1 MANPDAN
8 LLPGR
13 LDDRAKARAFAILF
27 AVLLSSAAGNT
38 ALQTVLPAIGRQVG
52 IPDVLISSI
61 FSLSALLWGVMSPVW
76 ARMSDKRGR
85 KPMVVLGMAGFA
97 VSMLGF
103 GFFILMGLKG
113 LMVPLAVFAGA
124 ALSRAIFGL
133 VGSASNPAAQ
143 AYVADRTAPAE
154 RTNAL
159 ATMASASGLG
169 TILGPAVAPFLVF
182 PLLTLSGPMFSFAV
196 IAGVV
201 LILVMRGLPETQ
213 DEIPE
218 RPDDSQ
224 TVRGGGKPRARVRW
238 NDRRIMPFIVY
249 GFLLASAQTVNQQTL
264 GFMVIDKL
272 NISPAKAAAFAGV
285 AMMAGAVASLL
296 AQWGLIRML
305 RLTPRQLL
313 WLGAGC
319 AALGNLAVAFSPDY
333 HTLVVGFA
341 LCSLGY
347 GFARPGF
354 TAGASL
360 SVGHEEQ
367 GAVAGAISA
376 INGAS
381 VIIAPVLGVALYKWA
396 HPSPYLMN
404 VAVLAGLVAYAL
416 IDPVMRRV
424 GDATAPREARD
435 EAQVVDASSIDA
447 TGPH

>member
-1 MANPDAN
+1 MTTASPDV
-8 LLPGR
+8 P
-13 LDDRAKARAFAILF
+13 LDDRAKGRAFAILF

-52 IPDVLISSI
+52 IQDVLISSI
-61 FSLSALLWGVMSPVW
+61 FSLSALAWGVMSPVW

-85 KPMVVLGMAGFA
+85 KPMVILGMAGFA
-97 VSMLGF
+97 ISMLGF

-113 LMVPLAVFAGA
+113 LMAPLAVFAGA

-143 AYVADRTAPAE
+143 AYVADRTAPAD

-169 TILGPAVAPFLVF
+169 TILGPAIAPFLVF
-182 PLLTLSGPMFSFAV
+182 PLLTLSGPMFCFAL
-196 IAGVV
+196 IAVVV
-201 LILVMRGLPETQ
+201 LVMVMRGLPERPE
-213 DEIPE
+213 EIPDRE
-218 RPDDSQ
+218 AEANHR
-224 TVRGGGKPRARVRW
+224 PRARVRW
-238 NDRRIMPFIVY
+238 NDRRIMPFVIY

-319 AALGNLAVAFSPDY
+319 AALGNLIVAFSPDY
-333 HTLVVGFA
+333 HTLVVAFA

-404 VAVLAGLVAYAL
+404 VAVLVGLVAYAL
-416 IDPVMRRV
+416 LNPVMRKV

-435 EAQVVDASSIDA
+435 EAQVIDASSIDA

>member
-1 MANPDAN
+1 MIAASPDVV
-8 LLPGR
+8 LS
-13 LDDRAKARAFAILF
+13 DRAKGRAFAILF

-38 ALQTVLPAIGRQVG
+38 ALQTVLPAIAREVG
-52 IPDVLISSI
+52 INDVLISSI

-76 ARMSDKRGR
+76 ARLSDKHGR

-103 GFFILMGLKG
+103 GFFIFMGLKG

-201 LILVMRGLPETQ
+201 LILVLRGLPETP
-213 DEIPE
+213 DEIPD
-218 RPDDSQ
+218 RVGVSQ
-224 TVRGGGKPRARVRW
+224 DKPRARVRW

-272 NISPAKAAAFAGV
+272 QISPAKAAAFAGV

-319 AALGNLAVAFSPDY
+319 AALGNLIVAFSPDY

-424 GDATAPREARD
+424 GDASIPREARD

>member
-1 MANPDAN
+1 MDAIGPDVG
-8 LLPGR
+8 LSP
-13 LDDRAKARAFAILF
+13 RAKGRAFAILF

-38 ALQTVLPAIGRQVG
+38 ALQTVLPAIGREIGVN
-52 IPDVLISSI
+52 DVLISSI

-76 ARMSDKRGR
+76 ARMSDRSGR
-85 KPMVVLGMAGFA
+85 KPMVMLGMAGFA

-113 LMVPLAVFAGA
+113 LMAPLAVFAGA
-124 ALSRAIFGL
+124 ALSRGIFGL

-182 PLLTLSGPMFSFAV
+182 PLLALSGPMFAFAA
-196 IAGVV
+196 IAAIVLVLVV
-201 LILVMRGLPETQ
+201 RGLPERPE
-213 DEIPE
+213 EIPDRE
-218 RPDDSQ
+218 
-224 TVRGGGKPRARVRW
+224 TGGRDRPRARVRW
-238 NDRRIMPFIVY
+238 NDRRILPFVLY

-272 NISPAKAAAFAGV
+272 AISPAKAAAFAGV

-305 RLTPRQLL
+305 SLKPRQLL

-319 AALGNLAVAFSPDY
+319 AVLGNLIVAFSPDY

-381 VIIAPVLGVALYKWA
+381 VVIAPVLGVALYKWA

-404 VAVLAGLVAYAL
+404 VAVLTGLVAYAL
-416 IDPVMRRV
+416 LDPVMRKV
-424 GDATAPREARD
+424 GDAAAPREARD

-447 TGPH
+447 SGPH

>member
-1 MANPDAN
+1 MAGTGADVSLNE
-8 LLPGR
+8 
-13 LDDRAKARAFAILF
+13 RAKGRAFAILF

-38 ALQTVLPAIGRQVG
+38 ALQTVLPAIGREVG

-76 ARMSDKRGR
+76 ARVSDKRGR

-103 GFFILMGLKG
+103 GFFIFMGLKG

-124 ALSRAIFGL
+124 TLSRAIFGM

-159 ATMASASGLG
+159 ATMAGANGLG

-182 PLLTLSGPMFSFAV
+182 PLLALSGPMFAFAA

-201 LILVMRGLPETQ
+201 LVLVIRGLPETP
-213 DEIPE
+213 DEIPD
-218 RPDDSQ
+218 RA
-224 TVRGGGKPRARVRW
+224 GAGKDKARARVRW
-238 NDRRIMPFIVY
+238 NDRRIMPFILY

-272 NISPAKAAAFAGV
+272 NISPAKAAAFAGI

-305 RLTPRQLL
+305 RLTPRKLL

-319 AALGNLAVAFSPDY
+319 AALGNLIVAFSPDY
-333 HTLVVGFA
+333 HTLVVAFA

-396 HPSPYLMN
+396 HPSPYLLN
-404 VAVLAGLVAYAL
+404 VVILVGLVVYAL
-416 IDPVMRRV
+416 LDPVMRKV
-424 GDATAPREARD
+424 GDATPREARD

>member
-1 MANPDAN
+1 MSVANPDV
-8 LLPGR
+8 R
-13 LDDRAKARAFAILF
+13 LDDRAKRRAFAILF

-38 ALQTVLPAIGRQVG
+38 ALQTVLPAIGREVG

-85 KPMVVLGMAGFA
+85 KPMVILGMAGFA

-124 ALSRAIFGL
+124 TLSRAIFGL

-182 PLLTLSGPMFSFAV
+182 PLLTLSGPMFSFAI

-201 LILVMRGLPETQ
+201 LLLVLRGLPERS
-213 DEIPE
+213 DEIPD
-218 RPDDSQ
+218 RVGQAKD
-224 TVRGGGKPRARVRW
+224 KPRARVRW
-238 NDRRIMPFIVY
+238 NDRRIMPFILY

-272 NISPAKAAAFAGV
+272 GVSPAKAAAFAGI

-305 RLTPRQLL
+305 RLIPRQLL

-319 AALGNLAVAFSPDY
+319 AALGNLIVAFSPDY

-396 HPSPYLMN
+396 HPAPYLMN
-404 VAVLAGLVAYAL
+404 VAILAGLIAYAL
-416 IDPVMRRV
+416 IDPIMRRV
-424 GDATAPREARD
+424 GEAAAPGEARD

>member
-1 MANPDAN
+1 MAVTGADVSLNE
-8 LLPGR
+8 
-13 LDDRAKARAFAILF
+13 RAKGRAFAILF

-76 ARMSDKRGR
+76 ARMSDKHGR

-103 GFFILMGLKG
+103 GFFIFLGLKG

-143 AYVADRTAPAE
+143 AYVADRTAPAD

-159 ATMASASGLG
+159 STMASASGLG

-182 PLLTLSGPMFSFAV
+182 PLLTLSGPMFSFAA
-196 IAGVV
+196 IAVVV
-201 LILVMRGLPETQ
+201 LVLVIRGLPERPE
-213 DEIPE
+213 EIPDRE
-218 RPDDSQ
+218 AAAHH
-224 TVRGGGKPRARVRW
+224 KPRARVRW

-272 NISPAKAAAFAGV
+272 HISPAKAAAFAGV

-305 RLTPRQLL
+305 RLTPRMLL

-319 AALGNLAVAFSPDY
+319 AALGNLIVAFSPDY

-367 GAVAGAISA
+367 GAVAGAISS

-416 IDPVMRRV
+416 IDPIMRKV
-424 GDATAPREARD
+424 GDADATQERRD

>member
-1 MANPDAN
+1 MSAASPDV
-8 LLPGR
+8 R
-13 LDDRAKARAFAILF
+13 LDDKAKGRAFAILF

-143 AYVADRTAPAE
+143 AYVADRTAPAD

-182 PLLTLSGPMFSFAV
+182 PLLALSGPMFSFAL

-201 LILVMRGLPETQ
+201 LVLVLRGLPERPE
-213 DEIPE
+213 EIPDRE
-218 RPDDSQ
+218 AGVSA
-224 TVRGGGKPRARVRW
+224 KPRARVRW
-238 NDRRIMPFIVY
+238 NDRRIMPFVVY

-272 NISPAKAAAFAGV
+272 NITPAKAAAFAGV

-305 RLTPRQLL
+305 RLAPRQLL
-313 WLGAGC
+313 WLGPGC
-319 AALGNLAVAFSPDY
+319 AALGNLIVAFSPDY

-424 GDATAPREARD
+424 GDASAPREARD

-447 TGPH
+447 SGPH

>member
-1 MANPDAN
+1 MSMASPDV
-8 LLPGR
+8 R
-13 LDDRAKARAFAILF
+13 LDDRAKGRAFAILF

-85 KPMVVLGMAGFA
+85 KPMVILGMAGFA

-103 GFFILMGLKG
+103 GFFIFMGLKG

-143 AYVADRTAPAE
+143 AYVADRTAPAD

-182 PLLTLSGPMFSFAV
+182 PLLTLSGPMFAFAV

-201 LILVMRGLPETQ
+201 LILVMRGLPESP
-213 DEIPE
+213 DEIPD
-218 RPDDSQ
+218 RVGVSQ
-224 TVRGGGKPRARVRW
+224 DKPRARVRW

-264 GFMVIDKL
+264 GFMVIDQL
-272 NISPAKAAAFAGV
+272 HISPAKAAAFAGV

-319 AALGNLAVAFSPDY
+319 AAVGNLIVAFSPDY

-424 GDATAPREARD
+424 GDATVPREARD

>member
-1 MANPDAN
+1 MSAASPDV
-8 LLPGR
+8 R
-13 LDDRAKARAFAILF
+13 LDDKAKGRAFAILF

-85 KPMVVLGMAGFA
+85 KPMVILGMAGFA

-143 AYVADRTAPAE
+143 AYVADRTAPAD

-182 PLLTLSGPMFSFAV
+182 PLLTLSGPMFAFAV

-201 LILVMRGLPETQ
+201 LILVMRGLPESP

-218 RPDDSQ
+218 RADD
-224 TVRGGGKPRARVRW
+224 TAKTPRARVRW
-238 NDRRIMPFIVY
+238 NDRRIMPFIIY

-264 GFMVIDKL
+264 GFMVIDQL
-272 NISPAKAAAFAGV
+272 HISPAKAAAFAGV

-319 AALGNLAVAFSPDY
+319 AGVGNLIVAFSPDY

-404 VAVLAGLVAYAL
+404 VVVLAGLVAYAL

-424 GDATAPREARD
+424 GDAPAPREARD

>member
-1 MANPDAN
+1 MSMASPDAD
-8 LLPGR
+8 LPLGR
-13 LDDRAKARAFAILF
+13 LNERAKGRAFAILF

-85 KPMVVLGMAGFA
+85 KPMVILGMAGFA

-143 AYVADRTAPAE
+143 AYVADRTAPAD

-182 PLLTLSGPMFSFAV
+182 PLLTLSGPMFSFAI

-201 LILVMRGLPETQ
+201 LILVLRGLPETP

-218 RPDDSQ
+218 RA
-224 TVRGGGKPRARVRW
+224 GGDTAAKPRARVRW

-305 RLTPRQLL
+305 RLVPRQLL

-319 AALGNLAVAFSPDY
+319 AVLGNLIVAFSPDY

-416 IDPVMRRV
+416 INPVMRRV

>member
-1 MANPDAN
+1 MANPDV
-8 LLPGR
+8 R
-13 LDDRAKARAFAILF
+13 LDDRAKGRAFAILF

-85 KPMVVLGMAGFA
+85 KPMVILGMAGFA

-124 ALSRAIFGL
+124 ALSRSIFGL

-143 AYVADRTAPAE
+143 AYVADRTAPAD

-182 PLLTLSGPMFSFAV
+182 PLLTLSGPMFAFAV

-201 LILVMRGLPETQ
+201 LLLVMRGLPESP

-218 RPDDSQ
+218 RAAGDVQ
-224 TVRGGGKPRARVRW
+224 GEKGARKPRARVRW
-238 NDRRIMPFIVY
+238 NDRRIMPFVVY

-272 NISPAKAAAFAGV
+272 QISPAKAAAFAGV

-319 AALGNLAVAFSPDY
+319 AALGNLIVAFSPDY

-416 IDPVMRRV
+416 IDPIMRRV

>member
-1 MANPDAN
+1 MTAASPEV
-8 LLPGR
+8 R
-13 LDDRAKARAFAILF
+13 LDERAKGRAFAILF

-52 IPDVLISSI
+52 VPDVLISSI

-76 ARMSDKRGR
+76 ARMSDRRGR
-85 KPMVVLGMAGFA
+85 KPMIVLGMAGFA
-97 VSMLGF
+97 LSMLGF

-113 LMVPLAVFAGA
+113 LMAPLAVFAGA
-124 ALSRAIFGL
+124 ALSRGIFGL
-133 VGSASNPAAQ
+133 VGSASTPAAQ
-143 AYVADRTAPAE
+143 AYVADRTAPAD

-159 ATMASASGLG
+159 STMASASGLG

-182 PLLTLSGPMFSFAV
+182 PLLTLSGPMFAFAA

-201 LILVMRGLPETQ
+201 LVLVLRGLPESPH
-213 DEIPE
+213 EIPE
-218 RPDDSQ
+218 RAGAG
-224 TVRGGGKPRARVRW
+224 TREPRARVRW
-238 NDRRIMPFIVY
+238 NDRRIMPFVVY
-249 GFLLASAQTVNQQTL
+249 GFLLASAQAVNQQTL
-264 GFMVIDKL
+264 GFMVIDQL
-272 NISPAKAAAFAGV
+272 RISPAKAAAFAGV

-305 RLTPRQLL
+305 RLVPRQLL

-319 AALGNLAVAFSPDY
+319 AALGNLIVAFSPDY

-376 INGAS
+376 LNGAS
-381 VIIAPVLGVALYKWA
+381 VIVAPVLGVALYKWA

-404 VAVLAGLVAYAL
+404 VAVLAALLAYAL

-424 GDATAPREARD
+424 GDAAAPREARD
-435 EAQVVDASSIDA
+435 EARAVDASSIDA
-447 TGPH
+447 SGPH

>member
-1 MANPDAN
+1 MSAASPDV
-8 LLPGR
+8 R
-13 LDDRAKARAFAILF
+13 LDDKAKGRAFAILF

-85 KPMVVLGMAGFA
+85 KPMVILGMAGFA

-124 ALSRAIFGL
+124 TLSRAIFGL

-143 AYVADRTAPAE
+143 AYVADRTAPAD

-182 PLLTLSGPMFSFAV
+182 PLLTLSGPMFSFAL

-201 LILVMRGLPETQ
+201 LVLVLRGLPERPE
-213 DEIPE
+213 EIPDRE
-218 RPDDSQ
+218 AGASAR
-224 TVRGGGKPRARVRW
+224 PRARVRW
-238 NDRRIMPFIVY
+238 NDRRIMPFVVY

-305 RLTPRQLL
+305 RLAPRQLL

-319 AALGNLAVAFSPDY
+319 AVLGNLIVAFSPDY

-424 GDATAPREARD
+424 GEATAPREARD

>member
-1 MANPDAN
+1 MSAASPDV
-8 LLPGR
+8 R
-13 LDDRAKARAFAILF
+13 LDDKAKGRAFAILF

-38 ALQTVLPAIGRQVG
+38 ALQTVLPAIGREVG

-61 FSLSALLWGVMSPVW
+61 FSLSALAWGVMSPVW

-85 KPMVVLGMAGFA
+85 KPMVILGMAGFA

-143 AYVADRTAPAE
+143 AYVADRTAPAD

-182 PLLTLSGPMFSFAV
+182 PLLTLSGPMFAFAV

-201 LILVMRGLPETQ
+201 LILVMRGLPESV
-213 DEIPE
+213 DEIPDRVGE
-218 RPDDSQ
+218 GKD
-224 TVRGGGKPRARVRW
+224 KPRARVRW

-272 NISPAKAAAFAGV
+272 HISPAKAAAFAGV

-313 WLGAGC
+313 WLGASC
-319 AALGNLAVAFSPDY
+319 AAIGNLIVAFSPDY

-404 VAVLAGLVAYAL
+404 VAVLVGLVAYAL

-424 GDATAPREARD
+424 GDASVPREARD
-435 EAQVVDASSIDA
+435 ETQVVDASSIDA

>member
-1 MANPDAN
+1 MTKIGSDAA
-8 LLPGR
+8 PSTR
-13 LDDRAKARAFAILF
+13 LEGTARGRAFAILF

-52 IPDVLISSI
+52 VPDVQIVSI

-76 ARMSDKRGR
+76 ARRSDRLGR
-85 KPMVVLGMAGFA
+85 KPMVMLGMAGFA

-113 LMVPLAVFAGA
+113 LMAPLAVFVGA

-133 VGSASNPAAQ
+133 AGSASNPAAQ

-159 ATMASASGLG
+159 ATMASATGLG

-182 PLLTLSGPMFSFAV
+182 PLLTLSGPMFAFAA
-196 IAGVV
+196 IAGIVLVLVV
-201 LILVMRGLPETQ
+201 RGLPERPE
-213 DEIPE
+213 EIPGRE
-218 RPDDSQ
+218 AGGADRP
-224 TVRGGGKPRARVRW
+224 RPRIRW
-238 NDRRIMPFIVY
+238 NDRRILPFVVY
-249 GFLLASAQTVNQQTL
+249 GFLLASVQSVNQQTL

-272 NISPAKAAAFAGV
+272 GMAPALAAAFAGI
-285 AMMAGAVASLL
+285 AMMAGAAASLL

-305 RLTPRQLL
+305 RLKPRQLL

-319 AALGNLAVAFSPDY
+319 AALGNLIVAFSPDY

-381 VIIAPVLGVALYKWA
+381 VIVAPVVGVALYKWA
-396 HPSPYLMN
+396 HPSPYLIN

-416 IDPVMRRV
+416 LDPIMRRV
-424 GDATAPREARD
+424 GDAVEPDEARD

>member
-1 MANPDAN
+1 MANPDV
-8 LLPGR
+8 R
-13 LDDRAKARAFAILF
+13 LDDRAKGRAFAILF

-85 KPMVVLGMAGFA
+85 KPMVILGMAGFA

-124 ALSRAIFGL
+124 ALSRSIFGL

-143 AYVADRTAPAE
+143 AYVADRTAPAD

-159 ATMASASGLG
+159 STMASASGLG

-182 PLLTLSGPMFSFAV
+182 PLLTLSGPMFAFAV

-201 LILVMRGLPETQ
+201 LLLVMRGLPESP

-218 RPDDSQ
+218 RAAGDVQ
-224 TVRGGGKPRARVRW
+224 GEKGARKPRARVRW
-238 NDRRIMPFIVY
+238 NDRRIMPFVVY

-272 NISPAKAAAFAGV
+272 QISPAKAAAFAGV

-319 AALGNLAVAFSPDY
+319 AALGNLIVAFSPDY

-416 IDPVMRRV
+416 IDPIMRRV

>member
-1 MANPDAN
+1 MSAASPDV
-8 LLPGR
+8 R
-13 LDDRAKARAFAILF
+13 LDDKAKGRAFAILF

-85 KPMVVLGMAGFA
+85 KPMVILGMAGFA

-124 ALSRAIFGL
+124 ALSRGVFGL

-143 AYVADRTAPAE
+143 AYVADRTAPAD

-182 PLLTLSGPMFSFAV
+182 PLLTLSGPMFSFAL
-196 IAGVV
+196 IASVV
-201 LILVMRGLPETQ
+201 LLLVLRGLPERP
-213 DEIPE
+213 DEIPDRE
-218 RPDDSQ
+218 AGASAA
-224 TVRGGGKPRARVRW
+224 PRARVRW
-238 NDRRIMPFIVY
+238 NDRRIMPFVLY

-305 RLTPRQLL
+305 RLAPRQLL

-319 AALGNLAVAFSPDY
+319 AALGNLIVAFSPDY

-404 VAVLAGLVAYAL
+404 MALLAGLVAYAL

-424 GDATAPREARD
+424 GDASAPREARD

>member
-1 MANPDAN
+1 MTTASPDV
-8 LLPGR
+8 P
-13 LDDRAKARAFAILF
+13 LDDRAKGRAFAILF

-52 IPDVLISSI
+52 IQDVLISSI
-61 FSLSALLWGVMSPVW
+61 FSLSALAWGVMSPVW

-85 KPMVVLGMAGFA
+85 KPMVILGMAGFA
-97 VSMLGF
+97 ISMLGF

-113 LMVPLAVFAGA
+113 LMAPLAVFAGA

-143 AYVADRTAPAE
+143 AYVADRTAPAD

-169 TILGPAVAPFLVF
+169 TILGPAIAPFLVF
-182 PLLTLSGPMFSFAV
+182 PLLTLSGPMFCFAL
-196 IAGVV
+196 IAVVV
-201 LILVMRGLPETQ
+201 LVMVMRGLPERPE
-213 DEIPE
+213 EIPDRE
-218 RPDDSQ
+218 AEAHSD
-224 TVRGGGKPRARVRW
+224 RGHRPRARVRW
-238 NDRRIMPFIVY
+238 NDRRIMPFVIY

-319 AALGNLAVAFSPDY
+319 AALGNLIVAFSPDY
-333 HTLVVGFA
+333 HTLVVAFA

-404 VAVLAGLVAYAL
+404 VAVLVGLVAYAL
-416 IDPVMRRV
+416 LNPVMRKV

-435 EAQVVDASSIDA
+435 EAQVIDASSIDA

>member
-1 MANPDAN
+1 MSVANPDV
-8 LLPGR
+8 R
-13 LDDRAKARAFAILF
+13 LDDRVKGRAFAILF

-38 ALQTVLPAIGRQVG
+38 ALQTVLPAIGREVG

-85 KPMVVLGMAGFA
+85 KPMVILGMAGFA

-143 AYVADRTAPAE
+143 AYVADRTAPAD
-154 RTNAL
+154 RTNAM

-182 PLLTLSGPMFSFAV
+182 PLLTLSGPMFAFAL
-196 IAGVV
+196 IAGIVLVV
-201 LILVMRGLPETQ
+201 AMRGLPEAP

-218 RPDDSQ
+218 RAGE
-224 TVRGGGKPRARVRW
+224 TVREPRARVRW
-238 NDRRIMPFIVY
+238 NDRRIMPFVIY

-264 GFMVIDKL
+264 GFMVIDQL
-272 NISPAKAAAFAGV
+272 RISPAKAAAFAGV

-319 AALGNLAVAFSPDY
+319 AALGNLIVAFSPDY

-404 VAVLAGLVAYAL
+404 VALLLGLLAYAL

-424 GDATAPREARD
+424 GDARAPREARD

-447 TGPH
+447 SGPH

>member
-1 MANPDAN
+1 MSAASPDTD
-8 LLPGR
+8 LLGR
-13 LDDRAKARAFAILF
+13 LDDKAKGRAFAILF

-52 IPDVLISSI
+52 VPDVLISSI

-85 KPMVVLGMAGFA
+85 KPMVILGMAGFA

-113 LMVPLAVFAGA
+113 LMAPLAVFAGA
-124 ALSRAIFGL
+124 ALSRGIFGL

-143 AYVADRTAPAE
+143 AYVADRTAPAD

-182 PLLTLSGPMFSFAV
+182 PLLTLSGPMFSFAL

-201 LILVMRGLPETQ
+201 LVLVLRGLPERPE
-213 DEIPE
+213 EIPD
-218 RPDDSQ
+218 R
-224 TVRGGGKPRARVRW
+224 VGGASAAPRARVRW
-238 NDRRIMPFIVY
+238 NDRRILPFVLY

-264 GFMVIDKL
+264 GFMAIDKL
-272 NISPAKAAAFAGV
+272 NIAPAKAAAFAGV

-305 RLTPRQLL
+305 RLAPRQLL

-319 AALGNLAVAFSPDY
+319 AALGNLIVAFSPDY

-404 VAVLAGLVAYAL
+404 VALLAGLVAYAL

-424 GDATAPREARD
+424 GDASAPRAARD

>member
-1 MANPDAN
+1 MTAASPDVS
-8 LLPGR
+8 
-13 LDDRAKARAFAILF
+13 LDERQKGRAFAILF

-85 KPMVVLGMAGFA
+85 KPMVILGMAGFA

-103 GFFILMGLKG
+103 GFFIFLGLKG

-143 AYVADRTAPAE
+143 AYVADRTAPAD

-182 PLLTLSGPMFSFAV
+182 PLLTLSGPMFSFAL

-201 LILVMRGLPETQ
+201 LILVMRGLPEGAE
-213 DEIPE
+213 EIPE
-218 RPDDSQ
+218 RNG
-224 TVRGGGKPRARVRW
+224 GGGKPKARVRW
-238 NDRRIMPFIVY
+238 NDRRILPFILY

-305 RLTPRQLL
+305 RLVPRQLL

-319 AALGNLAVAFSPDY
+319 AALGNLIVAFSPDY
-333 HTLVVGFA
+333 HTLVVAFA

-404 VAVLAGLVAYAL
+404 VVVLAGLVVYAL
-416 IDPVMRRV
+416 IDPIMRRV

>member
-1 MANPDAN
+1 MSESRADVS
-8 LLPGR
+8 LS
-13 LDDRAKARAFAILF
+13 DRARGRAFAILF

-76 ARMSDKRGR
+76 ARVSDKRGR
-85 KPMVVLGMAGFA
+85 KPMVILGMAGFA

-103 GFFILMGLKG
+103 GGFILMGLKG
-113 LMVPLAVFAGA
+113 LMAPLAVFAGA
-124 ALSRAIFGL
+124 ALSRAIFGA

-143 AYVADRTAPAE
+143 AYVADRTAPAD

-182 PLLTLSGPMFSFAV
+182 PLLTLSGPMFSFAL
-196 IAGVV
+196 IALVV
-201 LILVMRGLPETQ
+201 LLLVVKGLPERPE
-213 DEIPE
+213 EIPDNE
-218 RPDDSQ
+218 AAAHH
-224 TVRGGGKPRARVRW
+224 KPRARVRW
-238 NDRRIMPFIVY
+238 NDRRIMPFIIY
-249 GFLLASAQTVNQQTL
+249 GFLLASVQTVNQQTL

-272 NISPAKAAAFAGV
+272 GVTPAKAAAFAGV
-285 AMMAGAVASLL
+285 AMMAGAAASLL

-305 RLTPRQLL
+305 RLKPRQLL

-319 AALGNLAVAFSPDY
+319 AALGNLIVAFAPDY
-333 HTLVVGFA
+333 HTLVVAFA

-360 SVGHEEQ
+360 AVGHEEQ

-404 VAVLAGLVAYAL
+404 LAILCGLVAYAL
-416 IDPVMRRV
+416 VDPVMRRI
-424 GDATAPREARD
+424 GDAAAPQERRD
-435 EAQVVDASSIDA
+435 EEQVIDASSIDA
-447 TGPH
+447 TSPH

>member
-1 MANPDAN
+1 MSAASPDV
-8 LLPGR
+8 R
-13 LDDRAKARAFAILF
+13 LDDKAKGRAFAILF

-61 FSLSALLWGVMSPVW
+61 FSLSALAWGVMSPVW

-85 KPMVVLGMAGFA
+85 KPMVILGMAGFA

-124 ALSRAIFGL
+124 ALSRGIFGL

-143 AYVADRTAPAE
+143 AYVADRTAPAD

-182 PLLTLSGPMFSFAV
+182 PLVTLSGPMFSFAL

-201 LILVMRGLPETQ
+201 LVLVLRGLPERP
-213 DEIPE
+213 DEIPDRE
-218 RPDDSQ
+218 GGSASARP
-224 TVRGGGKPRARVRW
+224 RPRVRW
-238 NDRRIMPFIVY
+238 SDRRIMPFVIY

-319 AALGNLAVAFSPDY
+319 AGLGNLIVAFSPDY

-424 GDATAPREARD
+424 GDASAPREARD

>member
-1 MANPDAN
+1 MSAIGPDVSLNA
-8 LLPGR
+8 
-13 LDDRAKARAFAILF
+13 RAKGRAFAILF

-38 ALQTVLPAIGRQVG
+38 ALQTVLPAIGREVG
-52 IPDVLISSI
+52 INDVLISSI

-76 ARMSDKRGR
+76 ARMSDKYGR

-103 GFFILMGLKG
+103 GFFIFMGLKG

-159 ATMASASGLG
+159 ATMAGASGLG

-182 PLLTLSGPMFSFAV
+182 PLLTLSGPMFAFAA
-196 IAGVV
+196 IAAVV
-201 LILVMRGLPETQ
+201 LVLVVRGLPERPE
-213 DEIPE
+213 EIPDREE
-218 RPDDSQ
+218 RVDD
-224 TVRGGGKPRARVRW
+224 KPRARVRW
-238 NDRRIMPFIVY
+238 NDRRILPFIVY

-264 GFMVIDKL
+264 GFMVIDQL
-272 NISPAKAAAFAGV
+272 RISPAKAAAFAGV

-305 RLTPRQLL
+305 RLKPRQLL

-319 AALGNLAVAFSPDY
+319 ALLGNLIVAFSPDY

-404 VAVLAGLVAYAL
+404 VVVLGGLVAYAL
-416 IDPVMRRV
+416 LDPVMRKV
-424 GDATAPREARD
+424 GDGVEPRGARD
-435 EAQVVDASSIDA
+435 EAMAVDASSID
-447 TGPH
+447 TTPH

>member
-1 MANPDAN
+1 MNASGPDVSLN
-8 LLPGR
+8 
-13 LDDRAKARAFAILF
+13 DRAKGRAFAILF

-52 IPDVLISSI
+52 INDVLISSI

-76 ARMSDKRGR
+76 ARMSDKYGR

-143 AYVADRTAPAE
+143 AYVADRTAPAD

-182 PLLTLSGPMFSFAV
+182 PLLTLSGPMFSFAA
-196 IAGVV
+196 IAMIVLVLVV
-201 LILVMRGLPETQ
+201 RGLPERPE
-213 DEIPE
+213 EIPDRE
-218 RPDDSQ
+218 EGIGD
-224 TVRGGGKPRARVRW
+224 KPRARVRW
-238 NDRRIMPFIVY
+238 NDRRILPFIVY
-249 GFLLASAQTVNQQTL
+249 GFLLASVQTVNQQTL

-272 NISPAKAAAFAGV
+272 QISPAKAAAFAGV

-305 RLTPRQLL
+305 RLKPRQLL

-319 AALGNLAVAFSPDY
+319 AAMGNLIVAFSPDY

-367 GAVAGAISA
+367 GSVAGAISA

-416 IDPVMRRV
+416 LDPVMRKV
-424 GDATAPREARD
+424 GDGVEPRGARD
-435 EAQVVDASSIDA
+435 ETQVVDAASIDA

>member
-1 MANPDAN
+1 MTETRPHD
-8 LLPGR
+8 R
-13 LDDRAKARAFAILF
+13 LDERAKGRAFVILF

-76 ARMSDKRGR
+76 ARQSDKHGR
-85 KPMVVLGMAGFA
+85 KPMVILGMAGFA
-97 VSMLGF
+97 ISMLGF
-103 GFFILMGLKG
+103 GFFIFMGLKG

-143 AYVADRTAPAE
+143 AYVADRTAPAD

-182 PLLTLSGPMFSFAV
+182 PLVSLAGPMFSFAA
-196 IAGVV
+196 IA
-201 LILVMRGLPETQ
+201 LIVLVMVLRGLPERP
-213 DEIPE
+213 DEIPDRE
-218 RPDDSQ
+218 AAS
-224 TVRGGGKPRARVRW
+224 THKPRARVRW
-238 NDRRIMPFIVY
+238 NDRRIMPFIIF

-272 NISPAKAAAFAGV
+272 GISPAKAAAFAGI
-285 AMMAGAVASLL
+285 AMMAGAAASLL

-305 RLTPRQLL
+305 RLKPRQLL

-319 AALGNLAVAFSPDY
+319 AGLGNLIVAFAPDY
-333 HTLVVGFA
+333 HTLVVAFA

-404 VAVLAGLVAYAL
+404 LAILAGLVAYAL
-416 IDPVMRRV
+416 IDPIMRRV
-424 GDATAPREARD
+424 GDATEPREARD
-435 EAQVVDASSIDA
+435 EAMTVDASSIDA
-447 TGPH
+447 TTPH

>member
-1 MANPDAN
+1 MTAASPDV
-8 LLPGR
+8 P
-13 LDDRAKARAFAILF
+13 LDERVKGRAFAILF

-103 GFFILMGLKG
+103 GFFIFMGLKG

-124 ALSRAIFGL
+124 ALSRGIFGL

-143 AYVADRTAPAE
+143 AYVADRTAPAD

-182 PLLTLSGPMFSFAV
+182 PLLTLSGPMFAFAI

-201 LILVMRGLPETQ
+201 LILVLRGLPETPE
-213 DEIPE
+213 EIPD
-218 RPDDSQ
+218 RVGAGQ
-224 TVRGGGKPRARVRW
+224 NKVRARVRW
-238 NDRRIMPFIVY
+238 NDRRIMPFILY

-272 NISPAKAAAFAGV
+272 NISPAKAAAFAGI
-285 AMMAGAVASLL
+285 AMMGGAVASLL

-319 AALGNLAVAFSPDY
+319 AALGNLIVAFSPDY
-333 HTLVVGFA
+333 HTLVVAFA

-404 VAVLAGLVAYAL
+404 VAILTGLVAYAL
-416 IDPVMRRV
+416 LDPVMRKV
-424 GDATAPREARD
+424 GDATPREARD

>member
-1 MANPDAN
+1 MSAASPDV
-8 LLPGR
+8 R
-13 LDDRAKARAFAILF
+13 LDDKAKGRAFAILF

-52 IPDVLISSI
+52 VPDVLISSI

-76 ARMSDKRGR
+76 ARMSDRRGR
-85 KPMVVLGMAGFA
+85 KPMVILGMAGFA

-113 LMVPLAVFAGA
+113 LMAPLAVFAGA

-143 AYVADRTAPAE
+143 AYVADRTAPAD

-159 ATMASASGLG
+159 ATLASASGLG

-182 PLLTLSGPMFSFAV
+182 PLLALSGPMFSFAL

-201 LILVMRGLPETQ
+201 LLLVMRGLPERPE
-213 DEIPE
+213 EIPDRHE
-218 RPDDSQ
+218 GASA
-224 TVRGGGKPRARVRW
+224 TPRARVRW
-238 NDRRIMPFIVY
+238 NDRRILPFVLY

-272 NISPAKAAAFAGV
+272 NITPAKAAAFAGV

-305 RLTPRQLL
+305 RLIPRQLL

-319 AALGNLAVAFSPDY
+319 AVVGNLIVAFSPDY

-424 GDATAPREARD
+424 GDASAPRAARD

>member
-1 MANPDAN
+1 MTAASPDAP
-8 LLPGR
+8 LVGR
-13 LDDRAKARAFAILF
+13 LDERAKGRAFAILF

-38 ALQTVLPAIGRQVG
+38 ALQTVLPAIGREVG
-52 IPDVLISSI
+52 INDVLISSI

-97 VSMLGF
+97 ISMLGF
-103 GFFILMGLKG
+103 GFFIFMGLKG

-124 ALSRAIFGL
+124 TLSRAIFGL

-182 PLLTLSGPMFSFAV
+182 PLLTLSGPMFAFAV

-201 LILVMRGLPETQ
+201 LILVLRGLPETSE
-213 DEIPE
+213 EIPD
-218 RPDDSQ
+218 R
-224 TVRGGGKPRARVRW
+224 VGAGAGKAKARVRW
-238 NDRRIMPFIVY
+238 NDRRIMPFILY

-272 NISPAKAAAFAGV
+272 QISPAKAAAFAGI

-305 RLTPRQLL
+305 RLAPRQLL

-319 AALGNLAVAFSPDY
+319 AALGNLIVAFSPDY
-333 HTLVVGFA
+333 HTLVVAFA

-396 HPSPYLMN
+396 HPSPYLLN
-404 VAVLAGLVAYAL
+404 VTILVGLVAYAL
-416 IDPVMRRV
+416 LDPVMRKV
-424 GDATAPREARD
+424 GDAAAPREARD

>member
-1 MANPDAN
+1 MTAASPDAP
-8 LLPGR
+8 LVGR
-13 LDDRAKARAFAILF
+13 LDERAKGRAFAILF

-38 ALQTVLPAIGRQVG
+38 ALQTVLPAIGREVG
-52 IPDVLISSI
+52 INDVLISSI

-97 VSMLGF
+97 ISMLGF
-103 GFFILMGLKG
+103 GFFIFMGLKG

-124 ALSRAIFGL
+124 TLSRAIFGL

-182 PLLTLSGPMFSFAV
+182 PLLTLSGPMFAFAI

-201 LILVMRGLPETQ
+201 LILVLRGLPETSE
-213 DEIPE
+213 EIPD
-218 RPDDSQ
+218 R
-224 TVRGGGKPRARVRW
+224 VGAGAGKAKARVRW
-238 NDRRIMPFIVY
+238 NDRRIMPFILY

-272 NISPAKAAAFAGV
+272 QISPAKAAAFAGI

-305 RLTPRQLL
+305 RLAPRQLL

-319 AALGNLAVAFSPDY
+319 AALGNLIVAFSPDY
-333 HTLVVGFA
+333 HTLVVAFA

-396 HPSPYLMN
+396 HPSPYLLN
-404 VAVLAGLVAYAL
+404 VAILVGLVAYAL
-416 IDPVMRRV
+416 LDPVMRKV
-424 GDATAPREARD
+424 GDAAAPREARD

>member
-1 MANPDAN
+1 MSAASPDV
-8 LLPGR
+8 R
-13 LDDRAKARAFAILF
+13 LDDKAKGRAFAILF

-143 AYVADRTAPAE
+143 AYVADRTAPAD

-182 PLLTLSGPMFSFAV
+182 PLLTLSGPMFSFAL
-196 IAGVV
+196 IAIVV
-201 LILVMRGLPETQ
+201 LVLVVRGLPETP

-218 RPDDSQ
+218 RVGD
-224 TVRGGGKPRARVRW
+224 TAHKPRARVRW

-272 NISPAKAAAFAGV
+272 KISPAQAAAFAGV

-313 WLGAGC
+313 WLGAGS
-319 AALGNLAVAFSPDY
+319 AAAGNLIVAFSPDY

-416 IDPVMRRV
+416 LDPIMRRV
-424 GDATAPREARD
+424 GDASAPREARD

-447 TGPH
+447 SGPH

>member
-1 MANPDAN
+1 MTKTGPDAD
-8 LLPGR
+8 PGTR
-13 LDDRAKARAFAILF
+13 LEGAARGRAFAILF

-52 IPDVLISSI
+52 IPDVQIVSI

-76 ARMSDKRGR
+76 ARRSDRHGR
-85 KPMVVLGMAGFA
+85 KPMVMLGMAGFA

-113 LMVPLAVFAGA
+113 LMAPLAVFVGA

-133 VGSASNPAAQ
+133 AGSASNPAAQ
-143 AYVADRTAPAE
+143 AYVAERTTPAE

-159 ATMASASGLG
+159 ATMASATGLG

-182 PLLTLSGPMFSFAV
+182 PLLTLSGPMFAFAA
-196 IAGVV
+196 IAGIVLVLVV
-201 LILVMRGLPETQ
+201 RGLPER
-213 DEIPE
+213 PE
-218 RPDDSQ
+218 KLPGREAGGVDRP
-224 TVRGGGKPRARVRW
+224 RPRIRW
-238 NDRRIMPFIVY
+238 NDRRILPFVVY
-249 GFLLASAQTVNQQTL
+249 GFLLASVQSVNQQTL

-272 NISPAKAAAFAGV
+272 RMAPALAAAFAGI
-285 AMMAGAVASLL
+285 AMMAGAAASLL

-305 RLTPRQLL
+305 RLKPRQLL
-313 WLGAGC
+313 WLGAGS
-319 AALGNLAVAFSPDY
+319 AALGNLIIAFSPDY

-381 VIIAPVLGVALYKWA
+381 AIIAPVLGVALYKWA
-396 HPSPYLMN
+396 HASPYLIN
-404 VAVLAGLVAYAL
+404 LAVLAGLVAYAL

-424 GDATAPREARD
+424 GDAVAPGEARD

>member
-1 MANPDAN
+1 
-8 LLPGR
+8 
-13 LDDRAKARAFAILF
+13 
-27 AVLLSSAAGNT
+27 
-38 ALQTVLPAIGRQVG
+38 
-52 IPDVLISSI
+52 
-61 FSLSALLWGVMSPVW
+61 
-76 ARMSDKRGR
+76 
-85 KPMVVLGMAGFA
+85 MVILGMAGFA

-143 AYVADRTAPAE
+143 AYVADRTAPAD

-182 PLLTLSGPMFSFAV
+182 PLLTLSGPMFAFAV

-201 LILVMRGLPETQ
+201 LILVLRGLPETP
-213 DEIPE
+213 DEIPD
-218 RPDDSQ
+218 RADD
-224 TVRGGGKPRARVRW
+224 TARKTRARVRW

-272 NISPAKAAAFAGV
+272 HISPAKAAAFAGV

-319 AALGNLAVAFSPDY
+319 AAVGNLIVAFSPDY

-404 VAVLAGLVAYAL
+404 VVVLAGLVAYAL

-424 GDATAPREARD
+424 GDAQAPREARD

>member
-1 MANPDAN
+1 MAATGADVSLNE
-8 LLPGR
+8 
-13 LDDRAKARAFAILF
+13 RAKGRAFAILF

-103 GFFILMGLKG
+103 GFFIFMGLKG

-143 AYVADRTAPAE
+143 AYVADRTAPAD

-182 PLLTLSGPMFSFAV
+182 PLLTLSGPMFSFAI

-201 LILVMRGLPETQ
+201 LILVLRGLPETPE
-213 DEIPE
+213 EIPD
-218 RPDDSQ
+218 RVGAGQ
-224 TVRGGGKPRARVRW
+224 NKVRARVRW
-238 NDRRIMPFIVY
+238 NDRRIMPFIIY

-272 NISPAKAAAFAGV
+272 NISPAKAAAFAGI
-285 AMMAGAVASLL
+285 AMMGGAVASLL

-305 RLTPRQLL
+305 RLTPRKLL

-319 AALGNLAVAFSPDY
+319 AALGNLIVAFSPDY
-333 HTLVVGFA
+333 HTLVVAFA

-396 HPSPYLMN
+396 HPSPYLLN
-404 VAVLAGLVAYAL
+404 VTILIGLVAYAL
-416 IDPVMRRV
+416 LDPVMRKV
-424 GDATAPREARD
+424 GDATSREARD

-447 TGPH
+447 SGPH